1 MTATSAA
8 LMSSSVAGMSVSHM
22 GSRVVLR
29 PSAVGRVEMPGNTH
43 LYSETSGEVSRLEL
57 KHPEDFHNP
66 FSSHDTF
73 PDDKQTVSPPHPC
86 AFFWFVFLFLPEAS
100 SASAVTSGTS
110 PHIRIN
116 ERIRHLDLE
125 ILIVLLLQP

>member
-1 MTATSAA
+1 MMATSAA

-29 PSAVGRVEMPGNTH
+29 PSAIGRVEMPGNTH

-73 PDDKQTVSPPHPC
+73 PDDNQTVSPPHPRT
-86 AFFWFVFLFLPEAS
+86 FFGLYFYFYL
-100 SASAVTSGTS
+100 
-110 PHIRIN
+110 R
-116 ERIRHLDLE
+116 
-125 ILIVLLLQP
+125 LLQHLL